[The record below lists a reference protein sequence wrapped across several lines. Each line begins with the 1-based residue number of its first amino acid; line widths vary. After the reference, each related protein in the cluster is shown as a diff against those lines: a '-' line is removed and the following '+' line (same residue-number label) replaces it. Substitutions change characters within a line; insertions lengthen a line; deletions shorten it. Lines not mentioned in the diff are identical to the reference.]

1 MSVTLESLSEQV
13 IVITSATR
21 GLGFMTVV
29 SAHDRGGKL
38 VLAPREGAVLSET
51 VRCVP
56 RCDAPRH

>member
-1 MSVTLESLSEQV
+1 MSVSLEAVSEQV

-38 VLAPREGAVLSET
+38 VLTPREGSVLNET
-51 VRCVP
+51 VKCVS
-56 RCDAPRH
+56 RAEQRH

>member
-1 MSVTLESLSEQV
+1 MSVTLNNLSEQV

-29 SAHDRGGKL
+29 SAQERGGKL
-38 VLAPREGAVLSET
+38 VLAPREGAMLNET

-56 RCDAPRH
+56 RSDAHRH

>member
-1 MSVTLESLSEQV
+1 MSVTLEKLSEQV

-29 SAHDRGGKL
+29 SAEERAGKL
-38 VLAPREGAVLSET
+38 VLVPRPGAVLNET

-56 RCDAPRH
+56 RSDAPRH